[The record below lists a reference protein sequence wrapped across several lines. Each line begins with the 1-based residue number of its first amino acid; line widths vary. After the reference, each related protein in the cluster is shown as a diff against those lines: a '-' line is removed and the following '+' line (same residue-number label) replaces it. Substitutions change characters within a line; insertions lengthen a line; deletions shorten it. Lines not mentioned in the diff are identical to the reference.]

1 MAARLAAI
9 GPEKRCSQLHP
20 GPAEAQRPAA
30 VLVLLSR
37 RADPTVLLTL
47 RSADLRQ
54 HAGQVSFPGGGIEPG
69 ESAVAAALREAAE
82 EVGLVPGSVSVLGE
96 LPASRIRVSR
106 FDVRIVVGAW
116 DGAAPLRPQ
125 DPAEVAAVLSVP
137 LSRLADPA
145 TRVTWRHPR
154 GVSGPGFDLGDLF
167 VWGFTAYVLDAVLAI
182 GGWERPWDETR
193 QVAVPAR
200 FLPPGG

>member
-1 MAARLAAI
+1 
-9 GPEKRCSQLHP
+9 
-20 GPAEAQRPAA
+20 
-30 VLVLLSR
+30 
-37 RADPTVLLTL
+37 LTL
-47 RSADLRQ
+47 RSASLRQ
-54 HAGQVSFPGGGIEPG
+54 HAGQVSFPGGAVEPG

-82 EVGLVPGSVSVLGE
+82 EVGLAPDLVSVLGE

-106 FDVRIVVGAW
+106 FAVRIVVGTW
-116 DGAAPLRPQ
+116 DGSARLSPQ
-125 DPAEVAAVLSVP
+125 DPAEVAAVRLAP

-167 VWGFTAYVLDAVLAI
+167 VWGFTASVLDAVLSI

-193 QVAVPAR
+193 QAPVPSR